1 MYIFKKA
8 IVTILM
14 ITSGNF
20 LFALNPIY
28 LEISDCAKEYK
39 YAYTELSDISAI
51 YYTYHF
57 ELNEYET
64 VIFEASS
71 YQTKT
76 IAKTS
81 LPAKNRLTCS
91 ADLQHE
97 LPTDI
102 VENFHAGSQTI
113 YLLKSN
119 DDSFEVLN
127 VTDVTYQV
135 YLSAD
140 NFTRINAGLY
150 SFDYDSKSTANM
162 LSNVKLKEDVEV
174 NFTDKGKVGC
184 LDKFVFEYHFNNHV
198 ESSNVEY
205 LLGIGMFKQYSKHV
219 KHQLISIDNQPIGF
233 YIANLCQEIKSTT
246 AAVPTKPI
254 PTTIERDAPHKPE
267 AGTMQESDVIVVE
280 DFETF
285 VNGTLNLNS
294 KSTGA
299 KGANDIYIS
308 TPVTRQDEESNAF
321 HTVKSGE
328 TLYSISKQYKLTVA
342 ELKLINQLSENDIE
356 IGQKLKI
363 RE

>member
-1 MYIFKKA
+1 MYIFRKA
-8 IVTILM
+8 IITILM

-28 LEISDCAKEYK
+28 LEISECAKEYK
-39 YAYTELSDISAI
+39 YVYTELSDISAN

-57 ELNEYET
+57 ALNEYET

-71 YQTKT
+71 YQAKT

-91 ADLQHE
+91 ADLQHQ

-102 VENFHAGSQTI
+102 VENFHAGSQMI

-119 DDSFEVLN
+119 DNSFEVLN

-140 NFTRINAGLY
+140 NFTRINTGLY
-150 SFDYDSKSTANM
+150 SFDYDSKSAASM
-162 LSNVKLKEDVEV
+162 LSNVKLKEDIEV
-174 NFTDKGKVGC
+174 NFIDKGKVGC
-184 LDKFVFEYHFNNHV
+184 LDKFVFEYHSNYNV

-205 LLGIGMFKQYSKHV
+205 LLGVGILKQYSKHV
-219 KHQLISIDNQPIGF
+219 KHQLISIDNQPISA
-233 YIANLCQEIKSTT
+233 YIINVCQSMKSTT
-246 AAVPTKPI
+246 AAVPPKFI
-254 PTTIERDAPHKPE
+254 TTPIERDVPQKPE
-267 AGTMQESDVIVVE
+267 VTTTTESDVIVVE
-280 DFETF
+280 DFEAF
-285 VNGTLNLNS
+285 VNEALNLNS
-294 KSTGA
+294 KSTVA
-299 KGANDIYIS
+299 KGANDIYKS
-308 TPVTRQDEESNAF
+308 TPITRQNEENNGF

-328 TLYSISKQYKLTVA
+328 TLYSISKKYNLTVDK
-342 ELKLINQLSENDIE
+342 LKLINQLSENDIE

-363 RE
+363 KE